1 MIFRPTLPLTRGDA
15 ATRTGLY
22 HPRNEDQ
29 FRILDVSHPVVR
41 RQRRG
46 CLYVVSDGV
55 STTPRGRQAAE
66 LTCARVEGFFDRFA
80 KPRIQSLVQIVSE
93 IDWELR
99 ETGVGQ
105 AACTVSLLWLAAGM
119 ANVVHVGDSEV
130 YRVRHGKAT
139 RVTRMHRGGRAL
151 GAYVGMG
158 PTVADVIQIWQE
170 PLFVGDLYLLVT
182 DGVTAV
188 VPPDELLDA
197 WWAQGGSAER
207 AAHAIIAE
215 VERRG
220 GHDDATALVVDVLAL
235 EENPADEEPSP
246 VPAGARQA

>member
-1 MIFRPTLPLTRGDA
+1 MNTRAAEAGRRTLPLTRGSA

-29 FRILDVSHPVVR
+29 FRILDLSHPLVR
-41 RQRRG
+41 RLRRG
-46 CLYVVSDGV
+46 SLYVVSDGV
-55 STTPRGRQAAE
+55 STTPRGRYAAE
-66 LTCARVEGFFDRFA
+66 LTCARVEGFFDRFGQ
-80 KPRIQSLVQIVSE
+80 PRLQSLVQLVSE

-105 AACTVSLLWLAAGM
+105 AACTVSLLWLAHGIAS
-119 ANVVHVGDSEV
+119 VVHVGDSQV
-130 YRVRHGKAT
+130 YRVRHGKVSRLT
-139 RVTRMHRGGRAL
+139 RSHRGGRAL

-158 PTVADVIQIWQE
+158 PAVADVIQIWQE
-170 PLFVGDLYLLVT
+170 PMFVGDLFLLVT

-197 WWAQGGSAER
+197 WWTHGGSAER
-207 AAHAIIAE
+207 AAQRIIGE

-220 GHDDATALVVDVLAL
+220 GADDATALVVDVLAL
-235 EENPADEEPSP
+235 EEDPEDEARLEP
-246 VPAGARQA
+246 